1 MYNEG
6 PSLVIAGAG
15 SGKTRVLTYK
25 VAYLMHIGLEPHRI
39 LALTFTN
46 KAASEM
52 KQRIARMVDAQQ
64 ARYLQMGTF
73 HSIFSRILRSEASV
87 IGLSSDYSVYDT
99 DDSKR
104 LIRNI
109 VKEMNLDE
117 KTYAPG
123 GVWTRISHAKN
134 DLVSAEDYASS
145 DYDVMDARNGQPYIQ
160 AIYRQYTARCRQANA
175 IDFDD
180 MLMLTFRMFRQHPE
194 VLEKYQNLFQF
205 ILVDEYQDTNRV
217 QAQIVQMLAAK
228 HHRVCVV
235 GDDAQSIY
243 SFRGANIGNILQFRK
258 IYPEAKLFKLERN
271 YRSTQH
277 IVNAAGS
284 LIARNKE
291 QIRKDVYSEREAG
304 EPVRVYEVSSD
315 RDEASLIARQ
325 LASMHRTKGYSYAQ
339 MAVLYRNNAQSR
351 QIEDACRAANI
362 PYRIRAGVSFYQ
374 RKEVKDVLAYLRLIQ
389 NPADEEAFLR
399 IVNYPARGIG
409 DTTVGKL
416 SEAAHLHGLPLYEVA
431 LTPLKYGVNVN
442 AGTQGKIA
450 AFTDLIG
457 SLALEAGQMSLS
469 DFVMAVVERTGIL
482 NALNEEPEAESLK
495 QNIEEIVNMVHEY
508 EESKL
513 EQGDEP
519 ASLTDFLIEA
529 ALLTDADSDDENDPV
544 ERVTLMTIHA
554 AKGLEFK
561 VVVVAGVEEN
571 LLPSNRALEEPG
583 GVEEERRLM
592 YVAITRAEDQC
603 ILTWAK
609 QRFTYG
615 KPAFPQISRF
625 LKEMNPKFLSF
636 HQEGGARYG
645 SSLDFSRRDYH
656 FFSKPAAPAVS
667 VPKPQSSVTGKRL
680 VKIHPQAGATA
691 GAAAKAADLQVGMR
705 IRHGSFGD
713 GEILEIDQASSSPRI
728 KVRFDVVGEKTL
740 LLQFAKFER
749 L

>member
-1 MYNEG
+1 M
-6 PSLVIAGAG
+6 
-15 SGKTRVLTYK
+15 
-25 VAYLMHIGLEPHRI
+25 
-39 LALTFTN
+39 
-46 KAASEM
+46 
-52 KQRIARMVDAQQ
+52 
-64 ARYLQMGTF
+64 
-73 HSIFSRILRSEASV
+73 
-87 IGLSSDYSVYDT
+87 
-99 DDSKR
+99 
-104 LIRNI
+104 
-109 VKEMNLDE
+109 
-117 KTYAPG
+117 
-123 GVWTRISHAKN
+123 
-134 DLVSAEDYASS
+134 
-145 DYDVMDARNGQPYIQ
+145 
-160 AIYRQYTARCRQANA
+160 
-175 IDFDD
+175 
-180 MLMLTFRMFRQHPE
+180 
-194 VLEKYQNLFQF
+194 
-205 ILVDEYQDTNRV
+205 
-217 QAQIVQMLAAK
+217 
-228 HHRVCVV
+228 
-235 GDDAQSIY
+235 
-243 SFRGANIGNILQFRK
+243 
-258 IYPEAKLFKLERN
+258 
-271 YRSTQH
+271 
-277 IVNAAGS
+277 
-284 LIARNKE
+284 
-291 QIRKDVYSEREAG
+291 
-304 EPVRVYEVSSD
+304 
-315 RDEASLIARQ
+315 
-325 LASMHRTKGYSYAQ
+325 
-339 MAVLYRNNAQSR
+339 
-351 QIEDACRAANI
+351 
-362 PYRIRAGVSFYQ
+362 
-374 RKEVKDVLAYLRLIQ
+374 LAYLRLIQ

-431 LTPLKYGVNVN
+431 LNPLKYGVNVN

-457 SLALEAGQMSLS
+457 SLTLEAGQMSLS

-667 VPKPQSSVTGKRL
+667 VPKPQYSVTGNGWSKSIRTL
-680 VKIHPQAGATA
+680 ALPQ
-691 GAAAKAADLQVGMR
+691 
-705 IRHGSFGD
+705 
-713 GEILEIDQASSSPRI
+713 
-728 KVRFDVVGEKTL
+728 VRPPKPPIC
-740 LLQFAKFER
+740 R
-749 L
+749 